1 MRSLHS
7 CHLASYVFLSWRT
20 VEAMGELCTGRP
32 EERQVVSAAVRNKH
46 RRQGRGGTTDI
57 SNRAEERAFCCTTQF
72 KPAPLRPPHPSAL
85 PHLPQLPLTRA
96 LLQWQGSYFCTATVN
111 AILSQRMIWTHLQM
125 ERNTVYF
132 RGEKEGTLKG
142 PQTWPRSKIT
152 STNRALLKKKKKRK
166 VTCHCCYSALLS
178 GFIDGSL
185 KDSHPPSAWEWF
197 YKADNRRKK
206 SRGSILHHFF

>member
-7 CHLASYVFLSWRT
+7 CHLASYVFLSWRN

-111 AILSQRMIWTHLQM
+111 AILSQRLIWTHLQM

-142 PQTWPRSKIT
+142 PQT
-152 STNRALLKKKKKRK
+152 
-166 VTCHCCYSALLS
+166 
-178 GFIDGSL
+178 
-185 KDSHPPSAWEWF
+185 
-197 YKADNRRKK
+197 
-206 SRGSILHHFF
+206 